1 MSEALILALGVA
13 LSPLPIAVL
22 TLILGG
28 RHPGQLGSSF
38 ALGWIVGV
46 AGSIVLLIAVVG
58 AGDTSDET
66 PLWIAIPEL
75 VVGLSFLVL
84 AAHIWRNRHRR
95 EEARAT
101 PRWLAAIDGLT
112 PARSAGL
119 GLVLAAANPKNL
131 AIALAAAIA
140 LAEANVSGGATVAA
154 ALGFAAIGT
163 LGVAVP
169 LAFSAAVPARSGAAL
184 RRFRRWLLDYD
195 AVVLTLVGLAIG
207 AKLAYDGFSAL

>member
-1 MSEALILALGVA
+1 VSEALILALGVA

-28 RHPGQLGSSF
+28 SHPGQLGSSF
-38 ALGWIVGV
+38 TLGWIVGV

-75 VVGLSFLVL
+75 VVGVSFLVL
-84 AAHIWRNRHRR
+84 ATHIWRGRRRR

-101 PRWLAAIDGLT
+101 PRWLDAIDRLT

-131 AIALAAAIA
+131 GIALAAAIA
-140 LAEANVSGGATVAA
+140 LAEANVSGGATLAA
-154 ALGFAAIGT
+154 ALGFAGIGT
-163 LGVAVP
+163 LGVALP
-169 LAFSAAVPARSGAAL
+169 LAVSAAVPERSQSAL
-184 RRFRRWLLDYD
+184 LGLRAWLLEND
-195 AVVLTLVGLAIG
+195 AVVLTLLGLAIG

>member
-13 LSPLPIAVL
+13 LSPLPIAML

-28 RHPGQLGSSF
+28 SRPGQLGSSF
-38 ALGWIVGV
+38 AVGWIVGV
-46 AGSIVLLIAVVG
+46 AGSILLLVAIVG
-58 AGDTSDET
+58 ADDSSDET
-66 PLWIAIPEL
+66 PLWIAIPQV

-84 AAHIWRNRHRR
+84 AAHIWRNRRRR

-140 LAEANVSGGATVAA
+140 LADANVSGEATVAA
-154 ALGFAAIGT
+154 ALGFTAVGT